1 MIFQKLQLSV
11 LLPGGKHRGG
21 AKKELLFFPG
31 KVHMVGML
39 AGGGIHARFQHAPVT
54 QVNLHPGKALLRELC
69 FHCGVY
75 IKRKPLHHKLMV
87 DSTTTVAELVSRGM
101 GVSFLPEYAIERYL
115 QSGELTKLSL
125 DVPPQSYYSQI
136 LYHKDKWAAP
146 YVDGFVE
153 IVRRLCPEN
162 QA

>member
-1 MIFQKLQLSV
+1 
-11 LLPGGKHRGG
+11 
-21 AKKELLFFPG
+21 
-31 KVHMVGML
+31 
-39 AGGGIHARFQHAPVT
+39 
-54 QVNLHPGKALLRELC
+54 
-69 FHCGVY
+69 
-75 IKRKPLHHKLMV
+75 MV
-87 DSTTTVAELVSRGM
+87 DSTTTVAELVSRSM

-136 LYHKDKWAAP
+136 LYKWAAP

>member
-1 MIFQKLQLSV
+1 
-11 LLPGGKHRGG
+11 
-21 AKKELLFFPG
+21 
-31 KVHMVGML
+31 
-39 AGGGIHARFQHAPVT
+39 
-54 QVNLHPGKALLRELC
+54 
-69 FHCGVY
+69 
-75 IKRKPLHHKLMV
+75 
-87 DSTTTVAELVSRGM
+87 M
-101 GVSFLPEYAIERYL
+101 GVSFLPEYAIECYL

-162 QA
+162 QAQAGARLKKLSVLSACKMRQSVLPYKNQREMQNSKTL

>member
-1 MIFQKLQLSV
+1 
-11 LLPGGKHRGG
+11 
-21 AKKELLFFPG
+21 
-31 KVHMVGML
+31 
-39 AGGGIHARFQHAPVT
+39 
-54 QVNLHPGKALLRELC
+54 
-69 FHCGVY
+69 
-75 IKRKPLHHKLMV
+75 MV

-153 IVRRLCPEN
+153 SVRRLCPEN
-162 QA
+162 QAQAGGSA